1 MSDPTVVHDTFTLER
16 TYPAKTARV
25 FAFLS
30 DPQRKRDWYAAVDRR
45 DVVDFEMDFRAGGV
59 ERLAIRLGQDTP
71 FPGTVVENA
80 SRYEDIV
87 PDERVVLSGS
97 MTLGGRRISSHLVT
111 LELVADGGT
120 TTLRL
125 THQAAFYE
133 GSDGPEMRKGGWEVL
148 LDSLGR
154 AVAA

>member
-1 MSDPTVVHDTFTLER
+1 MSDPTVIHDTFTLER
-16 TYPAKTARV
+16 TYAASVARV

-30 DPQRKRDWYAAVDRR
+30 EPERKKTWYAAAEGR
-45 DVVDFEMDFRAGGV
+45 DVAAFEMDFRDGGV

-71 FPGTVVENA
+71 FPGTIVENA

-87 PDERVVLSGS
+87 PGQRVVTSGS

-111 LELVADGGT
+111 LELVADGET
-120 TTLRL
+120 TILRL

-133 GSDGPEMRKGGWEVL
+133 GADGPEMRKGGWEVL
-148 LDSLGR
+148 LASLGR
-154 AVAA
+154 AIET

>member
-1 MSDPTVVHDTFTLER
+1 MSEPTVIHDTFTLER
-16 TYPAKTARV
+16 TYDAPLARV
-25 FAFLS
+25 FAFLAE
-30 DPQRKRDWYAAVDRR
+30 PQKKRRWYAAVEGR
-45 DVVDFEMDFRAGGV
+45 DVVAFDMDFRSGGV

-87 PDERVVLSGS
+87 ADRRVVVSGS
-97 MTLGGRRISSHLVT
+97 MTLAERRISSHLVT
-111 LELVADGGT
+111 FELVEEGGS

-133 GSDGPEMRKGGWEVL
+133 GADGPAMRKGGWEAL
-148 LDSLGR
+148 LASLGQ
-154 AVAA
+154 AIAA